1 MTTSDSRPGA
11 DARPPS
17 RRAALAAHAWLLCAG
32 LWAATLAAC
41 GPTPGGE
48 AESAGPRAREA
59 TRVRTSAVER
69 REMVRTVET
78 TTTVESEREVKLQP
92 RVAGVV
98 VALFVEEGDQVKKG
112 DVLLE
117 LDPAAAQN
125 ALADARVRL
134 AEADDSIKKA
144 DLAVVEAE
152 ARQNKLRL
160 EHEQKVRE
168 HDRNEKAGLV
178 SAQQLDSLR
187 VARDGAASEVDSA
200 RLGIERAKAEA
211 SSARIAREKAAL
223 ALERAQLDL
232 AWTRLEAP
240 FDGLVAARTA
250 RVGDSIGAATP
261 AFTLTDASDLVC
273 VLHRPQRELALYSGA
288 KEALEIHARAE
299 ALPKALFRGAL
310 KRISPAID
318 PTSGSFRLV
327 VALDPAAESEEA
339 GRLLPGMLVRVE
351 IVVERHPDALVVPK
365 RSLRREGDES
375 MVYLVEGGRAARVRV
390 REGFTDDE
398 HVEIL
403 PEGRPIEP
411 GARVVVVGNRE
422 LEDGAEVAEESAADQ
437 SARPSP
443 AGRG

>member
-1 MTTSDSRPGA
+1 MIPSDSHA
-11 DARPPS
+11 DAAVRSRP
-17 RRAALAAHAWLLCAG
+17 RHALRAAL
-32 LWAATLAAC
+32 LALGPWVVALASC
-41 GPTPGGE
+41 GPGPGAG
-48 AESAGPRAREA
+48 AETSGPKVREA

-78 TTTVESEREVKLQP
+78 TTTVESEREVRLQP

-117 LDPAAAQN
+117 LDPAVAQN
-125 ALADARVRL
+125 SLADARVRL

-152 ARQNKLRL
+152 ARLAKLKL

-168 HDRNEKAGLV
+168 HDRNDKAGLV

-187 VARDGAASEVDSA
+187 VARDAAASELESA
-200 RLGIERAKAEA
+200 RLGIERAKAET

-250 RVGDSIGAATP
+250 RVGDSIGASTA

-288 KEALEIHARAE
+288 KQPLEIHARAE

-310 KRISPAID
+310 KRISPAIY
-318 PTSGSFRLV
+318 
-327 VALDPAAESEEA
+327 
-339 GRLLPGMLVRVE
+339 M
-351 IVVERHPDALVVPK
+351 
-365 RSLRREGDES
+365 
-375 MVYLVEGGRAARVRV
+375 
-390 REGFTDDE
+390 
-398 HVEIL
+398 
-403 PEGRPIEP
+403 
-411 GARVVVVGNRE
+411 
-422 LEDGAEVAEESAADQ
+422 
-437 SARPSP
+437 
-443 AGRG
+443 GRGIF